1 MRQSVLPFA
10 ARLGHHQHSPSL
22 RLRRL
27 RSVPGFTAISA
38 IVLLLRGYCNTA
50 NERAPVSRGPDV
62 YAAMGSWLVLPVDR
76 PFYRRTTIRT
86 SPFGPRQWPSW

>member
-50 NERAPVSRGPDV
+50 KRKSPDLATEARRARVVTR
-62 YAAMGSWLVLPVDR
+62 AL
-76 PFYRRTTIRT
+76 
-86 SPFGPRQWPSW
+86 SPFGSRQWPSW